1 MSAATLDPASVTG
14 LVLAGGQASRMQSGP
29 NDNIDKGLLELHGQP
44 LVAHAA
50 QALRPWVSGILIS
63 ANRNLTR
70 YAAYGSVVADDPRFG
85 VSQGP
90 LAGLATAM
98 AQVRTPWVAVVPV
111 DVPLLPE
118 DLVSRLSQ
126 AVVQEQCALAY
137 AATTRPH
144 PLSMVAAVSLL
155 GSLQDFLLRGER
167 RVMQWV
173 REQGGIAVP
182 FQGDGVL
189 DNINTPE
196 DLARLRQG
204 ESSRV
209 IASDGYDQV
218 SQCASE

>member
-1 MSAATLDPASVTG
+1 MSGPTITPASLTG
-14 LVLAGGQASRMQSGP
+14 LVLAGGQASRMQCGP
-29 NDNIDKGLLELHGQP
+29 GSDVDKGLLDLHGQP

-50 QALRPWVSGILIS
+50 QALRPWVSSILIS

-90 LAGLATAM
+90 LAGLASAM

-111 DVPLLPE
+111 DVPFLPE
-118 DLVSRLSQ
+118 DLVLRLTH
-126 AVVQEQCALAY
+126 AVMHERCALAY

-144 PLSMVAAVSLL
+144 PLCMVADVSLL
-155 GSLQDFLLRGER
+155 GTLQDFLLRDER

-209 IASDGYDQV
+209 IASD
-218 SQCASE
+218 